1 MRIAIM
7 TDTNS
12 GITAEE
18 GKQIGIYV
26 LPMPIL
32 IDYTCYFEGINI
44 KPEEMYEAMKSGYQ
58 TSTSQPSP
66 GDIVELWNSILS
78 SGYDEIVHI
87 PMTSGL
93 SGSCQNVAFLSEE
106 YKGKVYVV
114 DNHRISVTQRESV
127 LEAKR
132 MADMGYSAAAIK
144 EYLEATALQ
153 SSIYLTVASLKYLQ
167 RGGRLSSTSAVLGSV
182 LNVKP
187 ILSIQ
192 GEKIN
197 AFSKC
202 RGMKMCER
210 KMIEAIKND
219 ITSRFANISAEKL
232 RIAIAGSLQNQE
244 DIVHWLD
251 IVQNAFPNMD
261 VYYNPLPCSIVS
273 HVGADCMGIGV
284 AVIKY

>member
-1 MRIAIM
+1 MSIAIM

-26 LPMPIL
+26 LSMPIL
-32 IDYTCYFEGINI
+32 IDNTCYLEGKNI
-44 KPEEMYEAMKSGYQ
+44 KPEQMYEAMRSGYQ

-66 GDIVELWNSILS
+66 GDIVELWNSVLN

-93 SGSCQNVAFLSEE
+93 SGSCRNAAILSEE
-106 YKGKVYVV
+106 YKGKIHVV

-132 MADMGYSAAAIK
+132 MADKGYSAVEIK
-144 EYLEATALQ
+144 EYLEETAFQ

-167 RGGRLSSTSAVLGSV
+167 KGGRLSATSAVIGSV

-187 ILSIQ
+187 VLSIQ
-192 GEKIN
+192 GEKIEV
-197 AFSKC
+197 FSKC
-202 RGMKMCER
+202 RGIKMCEK

-219 ITSRFANISAEKL
+219 IATRFPDIPENRI
-232 RIAIAGSLQNQE
+232 RIAIVGSLQNQE
-244 DIVHWLD
+244 DITQWLT

-261 VYYNPLPCSIVS
+261 VYYNSLPCSIVS
-273 HVGADCMGIGV
+273 HVGPDCMGIGA
-284 AVIKY
+284 AVIKH

>member
-1 MRIAIM
+1 MSIAIM

-26 LPMPIL
+26 LSMPIL
-32 IDYTCYFEGINI
+32 IDNTCYLEGKNI
-44 KPEEMYEAMKSGYQ
+44 KPEQMYEAMRSGYQ

-66 GDIVELWNSILS
+66 GDIVELWDSILN

-93 SGSCQNVAFLSEE
+93 SGSCQNAVILSRE
-106 YKGKVYVV
+106 YKGKVHVV

-132 MADMGYSAAAIK
+132 MADKGYSAVEIK
-144 EYLEATALQ
+144 EYLEETAFQ

-167 RGGRLSSTSAVLGSV
+167 KGGRLSATSAMIGSV

-187 ILSIQ
+187 VLSIQ
-192 GEKIN
+192 GEKIEV
-197 AFSKC
+197 FSKC
-202 RGMKMCER
+202 RGIKMCEK

-219 ITSRFANISAEKL
+219 IATRFPDIPENRI

-244 DIVHWLD
+244 DITQWLT

-261 VYYNPLPCSIVS
+261 VYYNSLPCSIVS
-273 HVGADCMGIGV
+273 HVGPDCMGIGA
-284 AVIKY
+284 AVIKH

>member
-1 MRIAIM
+1 MSIAIM

-18 GKQIGIYV
+18 GKQAGIYV

-32 IDYTCYFEGINI
+32 IDNTCYLEGINI
-44 KPEEMYEAMKSGYQ
+44 KPEQMYEAMKSGYQ
-58 TSTSQPSP
+58 SSTSQPSP
-66 GDIVELWNSILS
+66 GDILELWNSILG
-78 SGYDEIVHI
+78 SGYDEIIHI
-87 PMTSGL
+87 PMASGL
-93 SGSCQNVAFLSEE
+93 SGSCQNAALLSKE
-106 YKGKVYVV
+106 YRGKVYVV

-132 MADMGYSAAAIK
+132 MADMGYSAVEIK
-144 EYLEATALQ
+144 EYLETTALQ

-167 RGGRLSSTSAVLGSV
+167 RGGRLSSSSAVLGSV

-187 ILSIQ
+187 ILTIQ
-192 GEKIN
+192 GGKID

-202 RGMKMCER
+202 RGIKMCER

-219 ITSRFANISAEKL
+219 MVNRFSNISAEKL

-244 DIVHWLD
+244 DIAHWLD
-251 IVQNAFPNMD
+251 LVQSAFPNRN

-273 HVGADCMGIGV
+273 HVGPACMGIGV

>member
-1 MRIAIM
+1 MSIAIM

-18 GKQIGIYV
+18 GKKIGIYV

-32 IDYTCYFEGINI
+32 IDNTCYLEGINI
-44 KPEEMYEAMKSGYQ
+44 KPEQMYEAMKSGYQ

-66 GDIVELWNSILS
+66 GDVMELWDSILN

-93 SGSCQNVAFLSEE
+93 SGSCQNATLLSKE
-106 YKGKVYVV
+106 YKERIYVV

-132 MADMGYSAAAIK
+132 MADMGYSAIEMK
-144 EYLEATALQ
+144 EYLETTALQ

-187 ILSIQ
+187 ILTIQ
-192 GEKIN
+192 GGKIDV
-197 AFSKC
+197 FSKC
-202 RGMKMCER
+202 RGIKMCER
-210 KMIEAIKND
+210 KMIEGIKND
-219 ITSRFANISAEKL
+219 IASRFANISAEKL
-232 RIAIAGSLQNQE
+232 QVAIAGSLQIQE
-244 DIVHWLD
+244 DIAHWLD
-251 IVQNAFPNMD
+251 IVQSEFPNVN

-273 HVGADCMGIGV
+273 HVGPDCIGIGV
-284 AVIKY
+284 TAMKY

>member
-1 MRIAIM
+1 MSIAIM

-26 LPMPIL
+26 LSMPIL
-32 IDYTCYFEGINI
+32 IDNTCYLEGKNI
-44 KPEEMYEAMKSGYQ
+44 KPEQMYEAMRSGYQ

-66 GDIVELWNSILS
+66 GDIVELWDSILN

-93 SGSCQNVAFLSEE
+93 SGSCQNAVILSEE
-106 YKGKVYVV
+106 YTGKVHVV

-132 MADMGYSAAAIK
+132 MADKGYSAVEIK
-144 EYLEATALQ
+144 EYLEETAFQ
-153 SSIYLTVASLKYLQ
+153 SSIYLTVASLKNLQ
-167 RGGRLSSTSAVLGSV
+167 KGGRLSATSAMIGSV

-187 ILSIQ
+187 VLSIQ
-192 GEKIN
+192 GEKIEV
-197 AFSKC
+197 FSKC
-202 RGMKMCER
+202 RGIKMCEK

-219 ITSRFANISAEKL
+219 IATRFPDIPENRI

-244 DIVHWLD
+244 DITQWLT

-261 VYYNPLPCSIVS
+261 VYYNSLPCSIVS
-273 HVGADCMGIGV
+273 HVGPDCMGIGA
-284 AVIKY
+284 AVIKH

>member
-1 MRIAIM
+1 MSIAIM

-18 GKQIGIYV
+18 GKRRGIYV
-26 LPMPIL
+26 LPMPVL
-32 IDYTCYFEGINI
+32 IDDTCYLEGENI
-44 KPEEMYEAMKSGYQ
+44 KAEQMYEAMKLGYQ

-66 GDIVELWNSILS
+66 GDVVELWDSILE
-78 SGYDEIVHI
+78 SGCEEIVHI

-93 SGSCQNVAFLSEE
+93 SGSCHNAKVLSEE
-106 YKGKVYVV
+106 YKGKVHVV

-132 MADMGYSAAAIK
+132 MADIGYSAEEIK
-144 EYLEATALQ
+144 EYLEETAFQ

-167 RGGRLSSTSAVLGSV
+167 RGGRLSSTSAVIGSV
-182 LNVKP
+182 LNIKP

-192 GEKIN
+192 GEKIE

-202 RGMKMCER
+202 RGMKICEG

-219 ITSRFANISAEKL
+219 IANRFSDISTEKL
-232 RIAIAGSLQNQE
+232 RIAVAGSLQNQE
-244 DIVHWLD
+244 DIAHWLD
-251 IVQNAFPNMD
+251 AVQSAFPNIK
-261 VYYNPLPCSIVS
+261 VYYDPLPCSIVS
-273 HVGADCMGIGV
+273 HVGPDCKGIGV
-284 AVIKY
+284 SVIEH

>member
-1 MRIAIM
+1 MSIAIM

-12 GITAEE
+12 GITVEE

-26 LPMPIL
+26 LSMPIF
-32 IDYTCYFEGINI
+32 IDNTCYLEGKNL
-44 KPEEMYEAMKSGYQ
+44 KPEQMYEAMKSGYQ

-66 GDIVELWNSILS
+66 GVIVELWNSILN
-78 SGYDEIVHI
+78 SGYDEIIYI

-93 SGSCQNVAFLSEE
+93 SGSCQSATILSEE

-114 DNHRISVTQRESV
+114 DNHRISVTLRESV

-132 MADMGYSAAAIK
+132 MTDKGYSAAEIK
-144 EYLEATALQ
+144 EYLEKSAFL
-153 SSIYLTVASLKYLQ
+153 SSIYLTVESLTYLQ
-167 RGGRLSSTSAVLGSV
+167 KGGRLSSTSAVLGSV
-182 LNVKP
+182 LNIKP
-187 ILSIQ
+187 ILTIQ
-192 GEKIN
+192 GEKID

-202 RGMKMCER
+202 RGIKICEK

-219 ITSRFANISAEKL
+219 IANRFSDTPTERI

-244 DIVHWLD
+244 DIDSWLNT
-251 IVQNAFPNMD
+251 VQSAFPDMN

-273 HVGADCMGIGV
+273 HVGPGAMGIGV
-284 AVIKY
+284 SVIEY

>member
-18 GKQIGIYV
+18 GKQTGIYV

-32 IDYTCYFEGINI
+32 IDNTCYLEGINI
-44 KPEEMYEAMKSGYQ
+44 KPEKMYEAMKSGYQ

-93 SGSCQNVAFLSEE
+93 SGSCQTAALLSEE

-132 MADMGYSAAAIK
+132 MADIGYTAVEIK
-144 EYLEATALQ
+144 EYLETTALE

-219 ITSRFANISAEKL
+219 IASRFANISAEKL
-232 RIAIAGSLQNQE
+232 QIAVAGSLQNQE
-244 DIVHWLD
+244 DITHWHD
-251 IVQNAFPNMD
+251 TVQSAFPDMN

-273 HVGADCMGIGV
+273 HVGPDCMGIGV
-284 AVIKY
+284 TVIKH